1 MSTSARSHGFVD
13 LSVLTCLCAGF
24 FPAVVA
30 QDYLTQVLDEAVLRG
45 NSAILKCVIPS
56 FVADFVSVQAWVDLE
71 GKAYTASDRYGTRGA
86 EQDWPAGGNTIVLHF
101 TLFIVLIYLSIYYF
115 FCMML
120 WSGCVHGFI
129 SLFAFQ
135 TGPPLLGLRGNQ
147 TFQRYATTRV
157 PGALLGCNE
166 SRLCFLFT
174 KLCSFFQPGEDLAI
188 KPSIYM
194 C

>member
-1 MSTSARSHGFVD
+1 MNYASDLRAPQASHHSVCSSKSLSFSSHCQKTNKRMSTSARSHGFVD

-86 EQDWPAGGNTIVLHF
+86 EQDWPAGGNTIVFHF
-101 TLFIVLIYLSIYYF
+101 ALFIILIDLSIYYF
-115 FCMML
+115 LCMML
-120 WSGCVHGFI
+120 WPGCVHGFI

-147 TFQRYATTRV
+147 TF
-157 PGALLGCNE
+157 
-166 SRLCFLFT
+166 
-174 KLCSFFQPGEDLAI
+174 
-188 KPSIYM
+188 
-194 C
+194 

>member
-86 EQDWPAGGNTIVLHF
+86 EQDWPAGGNTIVFHF
-101 TLFIVLIYLSIYYF
+101 ALFIILIDLSIYYF
-115 FCMML
+115 LCMML
-120 WSGCVHGFI
+120 WPGCVHGFI

-147 TFQRYATTRV
+147 TF
-157 PGALLGCNE
+157 
-166 SRLCFLFT
+166 
-174 KLCSFFQPGEDLAI
+174 
-188 KPSIYM
+188 
-194 C
+194 